1 MNTEQI
7 PAPLTDAD
15 RVLFQQAADIRKNAY
30 APYSGFT
37 VGAALMTESG
47 RVYLGVNTENA
58 AYPVGCCAER
68 NAIGA
73 AMTAGERSFSAVAI
87 CGKDETAPCF
97 PCGMCRQMLAELH
110 NPDLRVIL
118 ADGVYPLSALLPYA
132 FTL

>member
-1 MNTEQI
+1 MSGR
-7 PAPLTDAD
+7 ARPLDDAA
-15 RVLFQQAADIRKNAY
+15 RALFAQAADIRKNAY

-37 VGAALMTESG
+37 VGAALMTKAG

-73 AMTAGERSFSAVAI
+73 AMTAGEREFSAVAI
-87 CGKDETAPCF
+87 CGKDETESCF
-97 PCGMCRQMLAELH
+97 PCGMCRQMLAELK
-110 NPDLRVIL
+110 NPDLQVIL
-118 ADGVYPLSALLPYA
+118 SDGVYPLSALLPHT